1 MTEARRP
8 RIGLALGGGGARGW
22 AHIGVLNALDEHG
35 LKPDIV
41 CGTSIGALVGG
52 IYAAGKVRELGEWV
66 GNLGRRDVISLVD
79 FTIGGGGVIGL
90 RRLMRL
96 YREHLG
102 EPRIEDLDIPFA
114 AVATDLEAWSEVW
127 LRSGSL
133 LSAIRASIAIPGI
146 FTPVH
151 LDGRWLMDGGVVNPV
166 PVSLCRALGADLV
179 IAVDLQVGPAMNG
192 AGGIQ
197 PGAAGAGVVHQ
208 RPESHRGEDA
218 TTEAEM
224 EAESKA
230 APAMSQVIIAAL
242 EIMQY
247 RIGRSRLAGDPP
259 DLVLTPR
266 VSHVHPLAFAG
277 GQPVIDEGYDTVQRM
292 LPALRYASGLP
303 SHE

>member
-66 GNLGRRDVISLVD
+66 GGLGRRDVISLVD

-192 AGGIQ
+192 AEGIQ

-208 RPESHRGEDA
+208 RPESHRGTAA
-218 TTEAEM
+218 TTEAEI

-259 DLVLTPR
+259 DIVLTPR

>member
-66 GNLGRRDVISLVD
+66 GGLGRRDVISLVD

-197 PGAAGAGVVHQ
+197 PGAAGAGVAHQ

-218 TTEAEM
+218 TTEAEI

>member
-66 GNLGRRDVISLVD
+66 GGLGRRDVISLVD
-79 FTIGGGGVIGL
+79 FKIGGGGVIGL

-114 AVATDLEAWSEVW
+114 AVATDLDAWSEVW

-192 AGGIQ
+192 AGEIQ

-218 TTEAEM
+218 TTEAEI

>member
-66 GNLGRRDVISLVD
+66 GGLGRRDVISLVD

>member
-66 GNLGRRDVISLVD
+66 GGLGRRDVISLVD
-79 FTIGGGGVIGL
+79 FMIGGGGVIGL

-102 EPRIEDLDIPFA
+102 EPRIEDLDIAFA

-192 AGGIQ
+192 AEGIQ

-208 RPESHRGEDA
+208 RPESHRGTAA
-218 TTEAEM
+218 TTEAEI